1 MWSKSN
7 ATKLKNEPLG
17 KREKQQQH
25 IKNEKF
31 NEANVKTDSGIVSDV
46 SQSYEL
52 FPKENS
58 DDDIQ
63 PLVNNPKETKLSSTV
78 NIDDD
83 SGCISELD
91 INTKDISKQFPKK
104 EYDWRFNFQQDEYG
118 DTYVYYLYLTDNI
131 KFDWKISNIK
141 TYTYFL
147 QNITV

>member
-31 NEANVKTDSGIVSDV
+31 DEANVKTDSGIVSDV
-46 SQSYEL
+46 SQSYES
-52 FPKENS
+52 FSKENCV
-58 DDDIQ
+58 DDIQ
-63 PLVNNPKETKLSSTV
+63 PVVNNPKETKLSSTV

-83 SGCISELD
+83 SGCVSELD
-91 INTKDISKQFPKK
+91 INTKDISIQFSKK

-118 DTYVYYLYLTDNI
+118 DTYVYYLYLIDNI
-131 KFDWKISNIK
+131 
-141 TYTYFL
+141 
-147 QNITV
+147 